1 VPERPD
7 LDYAVPILDRELASR
22 RIEGV
27 KVKKPV
33 ILRLALPGTPAE
45 LLVGRAFTRV
55 SRRAH
60 FVLFPLGDIEM
71 VISPMLAGRLVVA
84 PADKKAPG
92 DIAMTFSLDDGRE
105 LRYRDDV
112 QMGKVYVIPAGAWS
126 QVPGLEHIGVD
137 VLDPAAFT
145 FERFKAIA
153 RARRDQVK
161 VFLMDKSA
169 LDALGNAY
177 ADEALFAAGIHPK
190 TWVRSLGE
198 EELARLHR
206 AIPEVLGGAARTIA
220 DRAPATDEKLRDFL
234 AVRNR
239 PKTPCPRCG
248 TPIRKAGVHGH
259 DAFFCPR
266 CQPETRKGGIVTWG
280 KLGAGAAAAAP
291 EKDAGAADPEGR
303 PAEVK
308 KRRRPQR

>member
-7 LDYAVPILDRELASR
+7 LDYAVPILRGALASR
-22 RIEGV
+22 RIAGV
-27 KVKKPV
+27 RVKKPV
-33 ILRLALPGTPAE
+33 ILRLALPGTPAD
-45 LLVGRAFTRV
+45 LLVGRTFTDVR
-55 SRRAH
+55 RRAH
-60 FVLFPLGDIEM
+60 FVLFPLGDVEM
-71 VISPMLAGRLVVA
+71 VVAPMLAGRFAVA
-84 PADKKAPG
+84 PATEKAPG
-92 DIAMTFSLDDGRE
+92 DLAMTLALDDGRE

-145 FERFKAIA
+145 FERFAAIA

-169 LDALGNAY
+169 LDAMGNAY
-177 ADEALFAAGIHPK
+177 ADEVLFEAGIHPK
-190 TWVRSLGE
+190 TWVRSLGAD
-198 EELARLHR
+198 ELARLHR
-206 AIPEVLGGAARTIA
+206 AIPEVLGRAAREIA
-220 DRAPATDEKLRDFL
+220 GRAPATDEKLRDFL

-239 PKTPCPRCG
+239 HKSPCPRCG

-280 KLGAGAAAAAP
+280 RLAAPSAVPP
-291 EKDAGAADPEGR
+291 EKDAGAADPERR